1 MQHFSGNTVFEMH
14 TFAQP
19 SFHCN
24 FQLLITFSYFGF
36 GEVLRCVTYL
46 AVVREVLR
54 CGTYLAVS
62 SKRGNQMCY
71 LPGSSERCPQVND
84 LPGSDQRGTQVC
96 VIYCTWK

>member
-54 CGTYLAVS
+54 
-62 SKRGNQMCY
+62 
-71 LPGSSERCPQVND
+71 
-84 LPGSDQRGTQVC
+84 
-96 VIYCTWK
+96 